1 MSLTRPSLGEARR
14 VLREKF
20 GFSEFLPGQAEALEA
35 VLAGRDVLAVMPTG
49 SGKSLLYQ
57 LPAMLRIG
65 LVVVVSP
72 LIALM
77 RDQLR
82 ALEALGL
89 PAAALHSGEDDFEI
103 ANAYEGVASGR
114 VKLLYVAPQG
124 LAREGTLDL
133 LRKTRVA
140 LLAVDEAHCISYWG
154 HDFRPEYARLGELAR
169 SLGSPPI
176 LAVTASAGPHT
187 RDDIAALLFPHPPQ
201 VFLRSFARENLAL
214 AFRERRDGLRQ
225 LADFVERH
233 AGSSGIV
240 YCNSRRKV
248 DVLARDLRGF
258 GFDALPYHA
267 GQGGEERS
275 AHQDAFFAREGV
287 VMVATIA
294 FGMGVDKPNVRFVA
308 HADPPDSVE
317 GYYQEIGRA
326 GRDGL
331 PANTLLLFDR
341 RELARRWRPPA
352 ALANDPVALAESLRR
367 RAMARL
373 CVAPRCRVQALLAEF
388 GEESA
393 PCGACDHCRGIFAA
407 TRRAK
412 ALVTGLQA
420 AALSWTAGLRDDAG
434 ALEDLKPEEA
444 TSSAPDEWAPPSPG
458 TRAPALSVARER
470 LLRELF
476 AARLARARARGLAAR
491 RIVSDDA
498 LMRLAR
504 GDSVGAALEGVDPR
518 DAGVFLAVLARSR
531 QA

>member
-1 MSLTRPSLGEARR
+1 MTLPTPNLAEARL

-89 PAAALHSGEDDFEI
+89 PAAALHSGEDDLEML
-103 ANAYEGVASGR
+103 AARDGVASGR
-114 VKLLYVAPQG
+114 VKLLYVAPEG
-124 LAREGTLDL
+124 LAQAGTLDL
-133 LRKTRVA
+133 LRKARVA

-154 HDFRPEYARLGELAR
+154 HDFRPEYGRLGEMAR
-169 SLGSPPI
+169 GLGNPPV
-176 LAVTASAGPHT
+176 LAVTASAGPRT
-187 RDDIAALLFPHPPQ
+187 RDDIASLLFSRPPQ
-201 VFLRSFARENLAL
+201 VFLRSFARKNLRL
-214 AFRERRDGLRQ
+214 AFRERSDGLRQ
-225 LADFVERH
+225 LADLARRH

-240 YCNSRRKV
+240 YCNSRRRA
-248 DVLARDLRGF
+248 DELARDLRNL
-258 GFDALPYHA
+258 GFDALAYHA
-267 GQGGEERS
+267 GLDGEQRS
-275 AHQDAFFAREGV
+275 AHQDAFFKRAGV

-294 FGMGVDKPNVRFVA
+294 FGMGVDKPDVRFVA

-341 RELARRWRPPA
+341 RELARRWRPPG
-352 ALANDPVALAESLRR
+352 ALANDPVALAEFMRR

-373 CVAPRCRVQALLAEF
+373 CVAPGCRTKALLAEF
-388 GEESA
+388 GEDSF
-393 PCGACDHCRGIFAA
+393 PCGECDHCRGVFAA
-407 TRRAK
+407 PRRAK
-412 ALVTGLQA
+412 AFAIGVRA
-420 AALSWTAGLRDDAG
+420 SALSWMTGLWDQAG
-434 ALEDLKPEEA
+434 ALEE
-444 TSSAPDEWAPPSPG
+444 PG
-458 TRAPALSVARER
+458 P
-470 LLRELF
+470 
-476 AARLARARARGLAAR
+476 
-491 RIVSDDA
+491 
-498 LMRLAR
+498 
-504 GDSVGAALEGVDPR
+504 
-518 DAGVFLAVLARSR
+518 
-531 QA
+531 